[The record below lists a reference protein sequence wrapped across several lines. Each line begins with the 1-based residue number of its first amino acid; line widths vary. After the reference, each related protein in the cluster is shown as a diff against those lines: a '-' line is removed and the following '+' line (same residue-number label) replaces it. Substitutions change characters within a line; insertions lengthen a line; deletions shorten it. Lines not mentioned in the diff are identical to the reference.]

1 METLRDDKSL
11 DPLLKGKDK
20 RIINRFYRKNKK
32 VPFINRILSK
42 DTLQIQDWEN
52 PENHATHKL
61 GYVEADGKYY
71 IYPEVQKQGNTL
83 IDYTSSPDKFKGFE
97 EALKNKNVVP
107 TNKSFAEFFTS
118 NYKKSKYF
126 KRYEENMK
134 KVNKFQMGGTM
145 NGLSPLPIW
154 SLFKSSKEIK
164 EEPKKVS
171 KQSQFEPNKSIYE
184 DKIKSNPKFDKRINW
199 DNIDWL
205 QQFFHKNLGY
215 KTSLGI
221 LPSVIKESFGNPKI
235 KQIGGG
241 PGYGLLQWEKGSD
254 RYNRMMKYRT
264 DSIIPGVDPELQRQA
279 EFIINTTLDSQH
291 PDDWHHGG
299 KGSGFNTAED
309 ARKAFISRKSSAEEK
324 AYALSAG
331 YVRPKGGLNE
341 AKRRSKMTHSLDSLY
356 NSKYFK
362 MLTNK

>member
-1 METLRDDKSL
+1 MSSEKYV
-11 DPLLKGKDK
+11 KD
-20 RIINRFYRKNKK
+20 I
-32 VPFINRILSK
+32 S
-42 DTLQIQDWEN
+42 
-52 PENHATHKL
+52 
-61 GYVEADGKYY
+61 
-71 IYPEVQKQGNTL
+71 
-83 IDYTSSPDKFKGFE
+83 
-97 EALKNKNVVP
+97 
-107 TNKSFAEFFTS
+107 
-118 NYKKSKYF
+118 
-126 KRYEENMK
+126 
-134 KVNKFQMGGTM
+134 KFQMGGTM

-154 SLFKSSKEIK
+154 NLFKSDNKEKAI

-171 KQSQFEPNKSIYE
+171 KQPQFESNKSIYE

-362 MLTNK
+362 MLSNK